1 MSIYIGSINE
11 SVSNL
16 DYLSLVTPG
25 MTLEEFLKDL
35 VDLDGGA
42 SNTAKTIKMKVAKFG
57 VTPKEL
63 KLYTRKRTDN
73 YGYVSLKQAYQNMK
87 DEEYAAS
94 NTIEV
99 GMYANKLVYLVAD
112 ENYDDELKDNVSV
125 QFAPSNNEP
134 FNLMFLN
141 KA

>member
-25 MTLEEFLKDL
+25 MTSEEFLKDL

>member
-112 ENYDDELKDNVSV
+112 ENYDDELADNVSV
-125 QFAPSNNEP
+125 QFASYNNEP

>member
-63 KLYTRKRTDN
+63 KLYTRKRTDSH
-73 YGYVSLKQAYQNMK
+73 GYTSLKQAYQNMK
-87 DEEYAAS
+87 DEDYAAS

-99 GMYANKLVYLVAD
+99 GMYSNKLVYLVAD
-112 ENYDDELKDNVSV
+112 ENYDDELADNVSV
-125 QFAPSNNEP
+125 QFASSNNEP

>member
-112 ENYDDELKDNVSV
+112 ENYDDELADNVSV
-125 QFAPSNNEP
+125 QFASSNNEP

>member
-63 KLYTRKRTDN
+63 KLYTRKRTDSH
-73 YGYVSLKQAYQNMK
+73 GYTSLKQAYQNMK
-87 DEEYAAS
+87 DEDYAAS

-99 GMYANKLVYLVAD
+99 GMYSNKLVYLVAD